1 MASAQNSVQ
10 DPQTKVVQHNHIIIK
25 YQQPPDP
32 AIINHVLEIL
42 VAVTRS
48 FSNRNPVQVPYTQ
61 DYIDQI
67 IPFLQT
73 LYSQSAQWI
82 LQQGGVPPPASNTI
96 YLPAGYS
103 DLQQLLNE
111 LSNVQS
117 SSLGVMTDL
126 SLKINIEQLVQ
137 PPTTSQAN
145 RIIEVQTYNIYS
157 VNKVLLQQILETI
170 GQITKKTLDKNPQQ
184 VMKLEP
190 LVLELYR
197 QLMHFLFNLEA
208 EENRKTGQISIQ

>member
-1 MASAQNSVQ
+1 MASAQKSIQ

-48 FSNRNPVQVPYTQ
+48 FSKRNPAQVPCTQ

-73 LYSQSAQWI
+73 LYSQSAQWV
-82 LQQGGVPPPASNTI
+82 LEQGGVPPPASNTI
-96 YLPAGYS
+96 YLPPTYS

-117 SSLGVMTDL
+117 SSLGVMTHL
-126 SLKINIEQLVQ
+126 SSKINIEVSATPNDL
-137 PPTTSQAN
+137 PSQ
-145 RIIEVQTYNIYS
+145 
-157 VNKVLLQQILETI
+157 
-170 GQITKKTLDKNPQQ
+170 
-184 VMKLEP
+184 
-190 LVLELYR
+190 
-197 QLMHFLFNLEA
+197 
-208 EENRKTGQISIQ
+208 